1 VVAGIRALLQ
11 QLGPGS
17 TDVEPITVRP
27 AGCRRSEMSQSRG
40 GRPAAGVAAP
50 AVAVAPTA
58 TPANFRRMDDFRSQ
72 RREVREGDR
81 TIIREPGRTII
92 KQGNVTV
99 IRRDESD
106 RFRYG
111 ARNMIAERRG
121 NELRTIAVRPDG
133 SRIINV
139 TDDTGRLVR
148 RVRRDQFAAS
158 L

>member
-1 VVAGIRALLQ
+1 
-11 QLGPGS
+11 
-17 TDVEPITVRP
+17 
-27 AGCRRSEMSQSRG
+27 M
-40 GRPAAGVAAP
+40 AAP
-50 AVAVAPTA
+50 AAAVAPTA
-58 TPANFRRMDDFRSQ
+58 TPANVRRMDDFRSE

-139 TDDTGRLVR
+139 TDDTGRL
-148 RVRRDQFAAS
+148 S
-158 L
+158 